1 MNLLLILVNY
11 RAGYIRCLTKIGIN
25 LKKKKKNEVY
35 YIILKEI
42 YMEIT
47 NFDNEQSSQNFMAT
61 ILKSL
66 PKESGLTK
74 IEYEGPSIALYTK
87 NPRFLI
93 ENSQIIS
100 NIVNTIRKRVIIRSD
115 ESIRKTRKDTTS
127 IIQNRLK
134 SFRAEIKG
142 IIFDDALGELTV
154 FLNNSFQILYQIE
167 ETILLDLINETGWK
181 INVRRSSIKIP
192 TIQFIDKVLGN
203 SIEYRI
209 KFYKELGEKLFRPKL
224 SKSAEASIVTLGGF
238 GEIGRSCLLLIT
250 KESKVL
256 LDCGI
261 NLHEEKPIN
270 YFPRLDI
277 TGFGLDQID
286 AVIITHAHI
295 DHTGFLPFLFKYGYR
310 GPVYCTEPTLPLMTL
325 LFLDYQKNHNLYS
338 EEDIEN
344 VIIHTMPL
352 CMGVVT
358 DISPD
363 IKLALYNSGHILGS
377 TSIHLHIGNGEYNI
391 VYTGDLKFGKTN
403 LLDNASWNFPRVET
417 LIIEGTFGSKD
428 LPHKREE
435 TDPILLES
443 INQTLREKGKVLIPV
458 PIIGLSQELIY
469 ALTKYQELGKLEQAE
484 IFVDK
489 SILEA
494 THMYEVYYEYLS
506 KEIKTK
512 IVNENVSV
520 FNYQNLKSINS
531 KSKVDKPGIIIAASS
546 MLLGGLSIKFLK
558 QIHNDPLNKI
568 IFLSYQ
574 APNTLGREIQSGNT
588 EITIKDQ
595 QQLKLKCNV
604 DSIHG
609 FSNHSDYNQLLAYMS
624 RLKPKLKR
632 VIVNHGEKPRIQNL
646 ASSVNKILNIQCQYL
661 LVPEAIKLL

>member
-1 MNLLLILVNY
+1 
-11 RAGYIRCLTKIGIN
+11 
-25 LKKKKKNEVY
+25 
-35 YIILKEI
+35 
-42 YMEIT
+42 MEFT
-47 NFDNEQSSQNFMAT
+47 NFDNEQSSQNFMAI

-74 IEYEGPSIALYTK
+74 IEYEGPSIALYSK
-87 NPRFLI
+87 NPGFLI
-93 ENSQIIS
+93 ENSQILS
-100 NIVNTIRKRVIIRSD
+100 NIVNTIRKRVVVRTD
-115 ESIRKTRKDTTS
+115 ESIRKTRKDSTN
-127 IIQNRLK
+127 IIQNRLQLFK
-134 SFRAEIKG
+134 VEIKG
-142 IIFDDALGELTV
+142 IIFDDALGELTI
-154 FLNNSFQILYQIE
+154 FLNNSFQILNQIE
-167 ETILLDLINETGWK
+167 NTILLDLINETGWK
-181 INVRRSSIKIP
+181 INVRRATIKIP
-192 TIQFIDKVLGN
+192 VVQFIDKVLSN
-203 SIEYRI
+203 SIDYRI
-209 KFYKELGEKLFRPKL
+209 KLYKELGEKLFRSKL
-224 SKSAEASIVTLGGF
+224 SNSCEASIVTLGGF
-238 GEIGRSCLLLIT
+238 GEIGRSCFLLIT

-261 NLHEEKPIN
+261 NIHEEKPLN
-270 YFPRLDI
+270 YFPRFDI
-277 TGFGLDQID
+277 TDFRLDEID

-325 LFLDYQKNHNLYS
+325 LFLEYHKNHGLYS
-338 EEDIEN
+338 EDDIEN

-363 IKLALYNSGHILGS
+363 IKLVLSNSGHILGS
-377 TSIHLHIGNGEYNI
+377 TSIHLHIGNGEHNI

-443 INQTLREKGKVLIPV
+443 INQTLRENGRVLIPV

-469 ALTKYQELGKLEQAE
+469 ALTKYQELGQLEPSE

-494 THMYEVYYEYLS
+494 THIYEIFYEYLS

-512 IVNENVSV
+512 ILNENVSV
-520 FNYQNLKSINS
+520 FNYKNLKALNS
-531 KSKVDKPGIIIAASS
+531 RSKVDKPGIILVASS

-558 QIHNDPLNKI
+558 QIHNDPLSKV

-574 APNTLGREIQSGNT
+574 APGTLGKEIQSGNI
-588 EITIKDQ
+588 EVAMNEQ
-595 QQLKLKCNV
+595 QQKLKLKCKI

-609 FSNHSDYNQLLAYMS
+609 FSNHSDYNQLLAYVS

>member
-1 MNLLLILVNY
+1 
-11 RAGYIRCLTKIGIN
+11 
-25 LKKKKKNEVY
+25 
-35 YIILKEI
+35 
-42 YMEIT
+42 MELT
-47 NFDNEQSSQNFMAT
+47 NFDNEQSSQNIMAT

-74 IEYEGPSIALYTK
+74 IEYEGPSIALYSK

-93 ENSQIIS
+93 ENSQILS
-100 NIVNTIRKRVIIRSD
+100 NMVNIIRKRVVIRTD
-115 ESIRKTRKDTTS
+115 ESIRKSRRDSTN

-134 SFRAEIKG
+134 SFKSEIKG
-142 IIFDDALGELTV
+142 IIFDDALGELTI
-154 FLNNSFQILYQIE
+154 FINNSFEILNQIE
-167 ETILLDLINETGWK
+167 HTILLDLVSETGWK
-181 INVRRSSIKIP
+181 INVRKSIIKLS
-192 TIQFIDKVLGN
+192 TIQFIDKVLSN
-203 SIEYRI
+203 SIDYRI
-209 KFYKELGEKLFRPKL
+209 KFYKELGEKVFRPKL
-224 SKSAEASIVTLGGF
+224 SNSCEASIVTLGGF
-238 GEIGRSCLLLIT
+238 GEIGRSCFLLIT

-261 NLHEEKPIN
+261 NIHEEKPFN
-270 YFPRLDI
+270 YFPRFDI
-277 TGFGLDQID
+277 TGFCLDEID

-295 DHTGFLPFLFKYGYR
+295 DHTGFLPLLFKYGYR

-325 LFLDYQKNHNLYS
+325 LFLDYHKNHGLYS

-352 CMGVVT
+352 CMGIVT

-363 IKLALYNSGHILGS
+363 IKLVLSNSGHILGS

-428 LPHKREE
+428 SPHKREE
-435 TDPILLES
+435 TDPILIES
-443 INQTLREKGKVLIPV
+443 INQTLRENGRVLIPV

-469 ALTKYQELGKLEQAE
+469 TLTRYQELGKLEPTE
-484 IFVDK
+484 IFIDK

-494 THMYEVYYEYLS
+494 TYLYEIYYEYLS

-512 IVNENVSV
+512 ILTENISI
-520 FNYQNLKSINS
+520 FNYKKLKLVNS
-531 KSKVDKPGIIIAASS
+531 KSKVDKPGIILVASS
-546 MLLGGLSIKFLK
+546 MLMGGLSIKFLK
-558 QIHNDPLNKI
+558 QIHDDPLSKI

-574 APNTLGREIQSGNT
+574 APGTLGKEIQTGTT
-588 EITIKDQ
+588 EVTINGQ
-595 QQLKLKCNV
+595 QPLKLKCKI

-661 LVPEAIKLL
+661 LVPEAVKLF

>member
-1 MNLLLILVNY
+1 
-11 RAGYIRCLTKIGIN
+11 
-25 LKKKKKNEVY
+25 
-35 YIILKEI
+35 
-42 YMEIT
+42 MEFT
-47 NFDNEQSSQNFMAT
+47 NFDNEQSSQNIMAA
-61 ILKSL
+61 ILKNL

-74 IEYEGPSIALYTK
+74 IEYEGPSIALYSK
-87 NPRFLI
+87 NPKFLI

-100 NIVNTIRKRVIIRSD
+100 NIVNTIRKRVVIRTD
-115 ESIRKTRKDTTS
+115 ESIRKSRKDSTN
-127 IIQNRLK
+127 IIEKSLK
-134 SFRAEIKG
+134 SFNADIKG
-142 IIFDDALGELTV
+142 IIFDEALGDLTI
-154 FLNNSFQILYQIE
+154 FINNSFEVQNKIE
-167 ETILLDLINETGWK
+167 DTILFDLVNQTGWK
-181 INVRRSSIKIP
+181 INLRRSQIKMSI
-192 TIQFIDKVLGN
+192 IQFIDKVLNN
-203 SIEYRI
+203 SIDYRI

-224 SKSAEASIVTLGGF
+224 SSSCEASIVTLGGF
-238 GEIGRSCLLLIT
+238 GEIGRSCFLVIT

-261 NLHEEKPIN
+261 NILEEKSLN
-270 YFPRLDI
+270 YFPRFDI
-277 TGFGLDQID
+277 TGFPLDEID

-295 DHTGFLPFLFKYGYR
+295 DHTGFLPYLFKYGYR
-310 GPVYCTEPTLPLMTL
+310 GPIYCTEPTLPLMTL
-325 LFLDYQKNHNLYS
+325 LFLDYHKNHGLYA

-352 CMGVVT
+352 SIGIVT

-363 IKLALYNSGHILGS
+363 IKLVLSNSGHILGS
-377 TSIHLHIGNGEYNI
+377 VTSHLHIGNGEHNI
-391 VYTGDLKFGKTN
+391 VYTGDLKFGKSN

-435 TDPILLES
+435 TDPKLIES
-443 INQTLREKGKVLIPV
+443 INQTLRENGRVLIPV
-458 PIIGLSQELIY
+458 PLIGLSQELIY
-469 ALTKYQELGKLEQAE
+469 TLTKYQEVGTLDKCE

-489 SILEA
+489 SILDA
-494 THMYEVYYEYLS
+494 THIYETYYEYLG

-512 IVNENVSV
+512 VLNENIPI
-520 FNYQNLKSINS
+520 FNFENLKPLNS
-531 KSKVDKPGIIIAASS
+531 KSKVDKSGIILVASS
-546 MLLGGLSIKFLK
+546 MLKGGLSVKFLK
-558 QIHNDPLNKI
+558 QIHNDPLSKI

-574 APNTLGREIQSGNT
+574 TSGTLGKEIQSGTTDVMING
-588 EITIKDQ
+588 Q
-595 QQLKLKCNV
+595 QPLKLKCKI

-609 FSNHSDYNQLLAYMS
+609 FSNHSDYNQLLAYIS

>member
-1 MNLLLILVNY
+1 
-11 RAGYIRCLTKIGIN
+11 
-25 LKKKKKNEVY
+25 
-35 YIILKEI
+35 
-42 YMEIT
+42 MELT
-47 NFDNEQSSQNFMAT
+47 NFDNEQSSQNIMAT

-74 IEYEGPSIALYTK
+74 IEYEGPSIALYSK

-93 ENSQIIS
+93 ENSQILS
-100 NIVNTIRKRVIIRSD
+100 NMVNIIRKRVVIRTD
-115 ESIRKTRKDTTS
+115 ESIRKSRRDSTN

-134 SFRAEIKG
+134 SFKSEIKG
-142 IIFDDALGELTV
+142 IIFDDALGELTI
-154 FLNNSFQILYQIE
+154 FINNSFEILNQLE
-167 ETILLDLINETGWK
+167 HTILLDLVSDTGWK
-181 INVRRSSIKIP
+181 INVRKSTIKLS
-192 TIQFIDKVLGN
+192 TIQYIDKVLSN
-203 SIEYRI
+203 SIDYRI
-209 KFYKELGEKLFRPKL
+209 KFYKELGEKVFRPKL
-224 SKSAEASIVTLGGF
+224 SNSCEASIVTLGGF

-250 KESKVL
+250 KESKIL

-261 NLHEEKPIN
+261 NIHEEKPFN
-270 YFPRLDI
+270 YFPRFDI
-277 TGFGLDQID
+277 TGFCLDEID

-295 DHTGFLPFLFKYGYR
+295 DHTGFLPLLFKYGYR
-310 GPVYCTEPTLPLMTL
+310 GPIYCTEPTLPLMTL
-325 LFLDYQKNHNLYS
+325 LFLDYHKNHGLYS

-352 CMGVVT
+352 CMGIVT

-363 IKLALYNSGHILGS
+363 IKLVLSNSGHILGS

-428 LPHKREE
+428 SPHKREE
-435 TDPILLES
+435 TDPILIES
-443 INQTLREKGKVLIPV
+443 INQTLRENGRVLIPV

-469 ALTKYQELGKLEQAE
+469 TLTRYQELGKLEPTE
-484 IFVDK
+484 IFIDK

-494 THMYEVYYEYLS
+494 TYLYEIYYEYLS

-512 IVNENVSV
+512 ILTENISI
-520 FNYQNLKSINS
+520 FNYKKLKLVNS
-531 KSKVDKPGIIIAASS
+531 KSKVDKPGIILVASS
-546 MLLGGLSIKFLK
+546 MLMGGLSIKFLK
-558 QIHNDPLNKI
+558 QIHDDPLSKI

-574 APNTLGREIQSGNT
+574 APGTLGKEIQTGTT
-588 EITIKDQ
+588 EVTINGQ
-595 QQLKLKCNV
+595 QPLKLKCKI

-661 LVPEAIKLL
+661 LVPEAVKLF

>member
-1 MNLLLILVNY
+1 
-11 RAGYIRCLTKIGIN
+11 
-25 LKKKKKNEVY
+25 
-35 YIILKEI
+35 
-42 YMEIT
+42 MEFT
-47 NFDNEQSSQNFMAT
+47 NFDNEYSSQNIMAA
-61 ILKSL
+61 ILKNL

-74 IEYEGPSIALYTK
+74 IEYEGPSIALYSK
-87 NPRFLI
+87 NPKFLI

-100 NIVNTIRKRVIIRSD
+100 NIVNTIRKRVVIRTD
-115 ESIRKTRKDTTS
+115 ESIRKSRKDSTN
-127 IIQNRLK
+127 IIEKSLK
-134 SFRAEIKG
+134 AFNADIKG
-142 IIFDDALGELTV
+142 IIFDEALGDLTI
-154 FLNNSFQILYQIE
+154 FINNSFEVQNKIE
-167 ETILLDLINETGWK
+167 DTILFDLVNQTGWK
-181 INVRRSSIKIP
+181 INLRRSPIKMSI
-192 TIQFIDKVLGN
+192 IQFIDKVLNN
-203 SIEYRI
+203 SIDYRI

-224 SKSAEASIVTLGGF
+224 SSSCEASIITLGGF
-238 GEIGRSCLLLIT
+238 GEIGRSCFLVIT

-261 NLHEEKPIN
+261 NILEEKSLN
-270 YFPRLDI
+270 YFPRFDI
-277 TGFGLDQID
+277 TGFPLDEID

-295 DHTGFLPFLFKYGYR
+295 DHTGFLPYLFKYGYR
-310 GPVYCTEPTLPLMTL
+310 GPIYCTEPTLPLMTL
-325 LFLDYQKNHNLYS
+325 LFLDYHKNHGLYA

-352 CMGVVT
+352 SIGIVT

-363 IKLALYNSGHILGS
+363 IKLVLSNSGHILGS
-377 TSIHLHIGNGEYNI
+377 VTSHLHIGNGEHNI
-391 VYTGDLKFGKTN
+391 VYTGDLKFGKSN

-435 TDPILLES
+435 ADPKLIES
-443 INQTLREKGKVLIPV
+443 INQTLRENGRVLIPI

-469 ALTKYQELGKLEQAE
+469 TLTKYQEVGTLDKCE

-489 SILEA
+489 SILDA
-494 THMYEVYYEYLS
+494 THIYETYYEYLG

-512 IVNENVSV
+512 VLNENISI
-520 FNYQNLKSINS
+520 FNFENLKPLNS
-531 KSKVDKPGIIIAASS
+531 KSKVDKPGIILVASS
-546 MLLGGLSIKFLK
+546 MLKGGLSVKFLK
-558 QIHNDPLNKI
+558 QIHNDPLSKI

-574 APNTLGREIQSGNT
+574 TSGTLGKEIQSGTTDVMING
-588 EITIKDQ
+588 Q
-595 QQLKLKCNV
+595 QHLKLKCKI

-609 FSNHSDYNQLLAYMS
+609 FSNHSDYNQLLAYIS
-624 RLKPKLKR
+624 RLRPKLKR

>member
-1 MNLLLILVNY
+1 MEFTNY
-11 RAGYIRCLTKIGIN
+11 
-25 LKKKKKNEVY
+25 
-35 YIILKEI
+35 
-42 YMEIT
+42 
-47 NFDNEQSSQNFMAT
+47 DNEHSSQNIMAT
-61 ILKSL
+61 ILKNL

-74 IEYEGPSIALYTK
+74 IEYEGPSIALYSK
-87 NPRFLI
+87 NPKFLI

-100 NIVNTIRKRVIIRSD
+100 NIVNTIRKRVVIRTD
-115 ESIRKTRKDTTS
+115 ESIRKSRKDSTN
-127 IIQNRLK
+127 IIDKSLK
-134 SFRAEIKG
+134 SFNAEIKG
-142 IIFDDALGELTV
+142 IIFDEALGELTI
-154 FLNNSFQILYQIE
+154 FINNSFETQNKIE
-167 ETILLDLINETGWK
+167 NTILFDLVNQTGWK
-181 INVRRSSIKIP
+181 INVRRSQIKMPI
-192 TIQFIDKVLGN
+192 IQFIDKVLNN
-203 SIEYRI
+203 SIDYRI

-224 SKSAEASIVTLGGF
+224 SNSCEASIVTLGGF
-238 GEIGRSCLLLIT
+238 GEIGRSCFLLIT

-261 NLHEEKPIN
+261 NIHEEKSLN
-270 YFPRLDI
+270 YFPRFDI
-277 TGFGLDQID
+277 TGFSLDEID

-310 GPVYCTEPTLPLMTL
+310 GPIYCTEPTLPLMTL
-325 LFLDYQKNHNLYS
+325 LFLDYHKNHGLYS

-344 VIIHTMPL
+344 VIIHTLPL
-352 CMGVVT
+352 SIGIVT

-363 IKLALYNSGHILGS
+363 IKLVLSNSGHILGS
-377 TSIHLHIGNGEYNI
+377 ITSHIHIGNGEHNI
-391 VYTGDLKFGKTN
+391 VYTGDLKFGKSN

-435 TDPILLES
+435 TDPKLIES
-443 INQTLREKGKVLIPV
+443 INQTLRENGRVLIPV

-469 ALTKYQELGKLEQAE
+469 TLTKYQELGTLDQCE

-489 SILEA
+489 SILDA
-494 THMYEVYYEYLS
+494 THIYEIYYEYLG

-512 IVNENVSV
+512 VLNENASI
-520 FNYQNLKSINS
+520 FKFENLKPLNS
-531 KSKVDKPGIIIAASS
+531 KSKVDKPGIILVASS
-546 MLLGGLSIKFLK
+546 MLNGGLSVKFLK
-558 QIHNDPLNKI
+558 QIHNDPLSKI

-574 APNTLGREIQSGNT
+574 TPGTLGKEIQSG
-588 EITIKDQ
+588 ITDVMINEQ
-595 QQLKLKCNV
+595 QHLKLKCKI

-609 FSNHSDYNQLLAYMS
+609 FSNHSDYNQLLAYIS

-661 LVPEAIKLL
+661 LVPEATKLL

>member
-1 MNLLLILVNY
+1 M
-11 RAGYIRCLTKIGIN
+11 GF
-25 LKKKKKNEVY
+25 
-35 YIILKEI
+35 
-42 YMEIT
+42 T
-47 NFDNEQSSQNFMAT
+47 NFDNEQSSQNIMAI

-74 IEYEGPSIALYTK
+74 IEYEGPSIALYSK

-93 ENSQIIS
+93 ENSQILS
-100 NIVNTIRKRVIIRSD
+100 NMVNTIRKRVVIRTD
-115 ESIRKTRKDTTS
+115 ESIRKSRKDSTIT
-127 IIQNRLK
+127 IQNRLK
-134 SFRAEIKG
+134 SIKSEIKG
-142 IIFDDALGELTV
+142 IIFDDALGELTI
-154 FLNNSFQILYQIE
+154 FINNSFETLNQIE
-167 ETILLDLINETGWK
+167 NTILLDLVSETGWK
-181 INVRRSSIKIP
+181 INVRKSIIKLS
-192 TIQFIDKVLGN
+192 TVQFIDRVLSN
-203 SIEYRI
+203 SIDYRI
-209 KFYKELGEKLFRPKL
+209 KFYKELGEKVFRPKL
-224 SKSAEASIVTLGGF
+224 SNSCEASIMTLGGF
-238 GEIGRSCLLLIT
+238 GEIGRSCFLLIT

-261 NLHEEKPIN
+261 NIHEEKPFN
-270 YFPRLDI
+270 YFPRFDI
-277 TGFGLDQID
+277 TGFCLDEID

-295 DHTGFLPFLFKYGYR
+295 DHTGFLPLLFKYGYR

-325 LFLDYQKNHNLYS
+325 LFLDYHKNHGLYS

-352 CMGVVT
+352 CMGIVT

-363 IKLALYNSGHILGS
+363 IKLVLSNSGHILGS
-377 TSIHLHIGNGEYNI
+377 TSVHLHIGNGEYNI

-428 LPHKREE
+428 SPHKREE
-435 TDPILLES
+435 TDPILIES
-443 INQTLREKGKVLIPV
+443 INQTLRENGRVLIPV

-469 ALTKYQELGKLEQAE
+469 TLTKYQELGKLEPTE
-484 IFVDK
+484 IFLDK

-494 THMYEVYYEYLS
+494 THLYEIYYEYLS

-512 IVNENVSV
+512 VLTENSSI
-520 FNYQNLKSINS
+520 FNYKKLKMINS
-531 KSKVDKPGIIIAASS
+531 KSKVDKPGIILVASS
-546 MLLGGLSIKFLK
+546 MLMGGLSLKFLK
-558 QIHNDPLNKI
+558 QIHKDPLSKI

-574 APNTLGREIQSGNT
+574 APGTLGKEIQTGTT
-588 EITIKDQ
+588 EVTINGQ
-595 QQLKLKCNV
+595 QPLKIKCKI

-661 LVPEAIKLL
+661 LVPEAVKLF

>member
-1 MNLLLILVNY
+1 
-11 RAGYIRCLTKIGIN
+11 
-25 LKKKKKNEVY
+25 
-35 YIILKEI
+35 
-42 YMEIT
+42 MELT
-47 NFDNEQSSQNFMAT
+47 NFDNEQSSQNIMAT

-74 IEYEGPSIALYTK
+74 IEYEGPSIALYSK

-93 ENSQIIS
+93 ENSQILS
-100 NIVNTIRKRVIIRSD
+100 NMVNTIRKRVVIRTD
-115 ESIRKTRKDTTS
+115 ESIRKSRKDSTN

-134 SFRAEIKG
+134 SFKSEIKG
-142 IIFDDALGELTV
+142 IIFDDALGELTI
-154 FLNNSFQILYQIE
+154 FINNSFEILNQLE
-167 ETILLDLINETGWK
+167 PTILLDLVSDTGWK
-181 INVRRSSIKIP
+181 INVRKSTIKLS
-192 TIQFIDKVLGN
+192 TIQYIDKVLSN
-203 SIEYRI
+203 SIDYRI
-209 KFYKELGEKLFRPKL
+209 KFYKELGEKVFRPKL
-224 SKSAEASIVTLGGF
+224 SNSCEASIVTLGGF
-238 GEIGRSCLLLIT
+238 GEIGRSCFLLTT

-261 NLHEEKPIN
+261 NIHEEKPFN
-270 YFPRLDI
+270 YFPRFDI
-277 TGFGLDQID
+277 TGFCLDEID

-295 DHTGFLPFLFKYGYR
+295 DHTGFLPLLFKYGYR

-325 LFLDYQKNHNLYS
+325 LFLDYHKNHGLYS

-352 CMGVVT
+352 CMGIVT

-363 IKLALYNSGHILGS
+363 IKLVLSNSGHILGS

-428 LPHKREE
+428 SPHKREE
-435 TDPILLES
+435 TDPILIES
-443 INQTLREKGKVLIPV
+443 INQTLRENGRVLIPV

-469 ALTKYQELGKLEQAE
+469 TLTRYQELGKLEQTE
-484 IFVDK
+484 IFIDK

-494 THMYEVYYEYLS
+494 TYLYEIYYEYLS

-512 IVNENVSV
+512 ILTENISI
-520 FNYQNLKSINS
+520 FNYKKLKLVNS
-531 KSKVDKPGIIIAASS
+531 KSKVDKPGIILVASS
-546 MLLGGLSIKFLK
+546 MLMGGLSIKFLK
-558 QIHNDPLNKI
+558 QIHDDPLSKI

-574 APNTLGREIQSGNT
+574 APGTLGKEIQTGTT
-588 EITIKDQ
+588 EVTINGQ
-595 QQLKLKCNV
+595 QPLKLKCKI

-661 LVPEAIKLL
+661 LVPEAVKLF

>member
-1 MNLLLILVNY
+1 
-11 RAGYIRCLTKIGIN
+11 
-25 LKKKKKNEVY
+25 
-35 YIILKEI
+35 
-42 YMEIT
+42 MEFT
-47 NFDNEQSSQNFMAT
+47 NFDNEQSSQNIMAA
-61 ILKSL
+61 ILKNL

-74 IEYEGPSIALYTK
+74 IEYEGPSIALYSK
-87 NPRFLI
+87 NPKFLI

-100 NIVNTIRKRVIIRSD
+100 NIVNTIRKRVVIRTD
-115 ESIRKTRKDTTS
+115 ESIRKSRKDSTS
-127 IIQNRLK
+127 IIEKSLK
-134 SFRAEIKG
+134 SFDADIKG
-142 IIFDDALGELTV
+142 IIFDEALGDLTI
-154 FLNNSFQILYQIE
+154 FINNSFEVQNKIE
-167 ETILLDLINETGWK
+167 DTILFDLVNQTGWK
-181 INVRRSSIKIP
+181 INLRRSPIKMSI
-192 TIQFIDKVLGN
+192 IQFIDKVLNN
-203 SIEYRI
+203 SIDYRI

-224 SKSAEASIVTLGGF
+224 SSSCEASIVTLGGF
-238 GEIGRSCLLLIT
+238 GEIGRSCFLVIT

-261 NLHEEKPIN
+261 NILEEKSLN
-270 YFPRLDI
+270 YFPRFDI
-277 TGFGLDQID
+277 TGFPLDEID

-295 DHTGFLPFLFKYGYR
+295 DHTGFLPYLFKYGYR
-310 GPVYCTEPTLPLMTL
+310 GPIYCTEPTLPLMTL
-325 LFLDYQKNHNLYS
+325 LFLDYHKNHGLYA

-352 CMGVVT
+352 SIGIVT

-363 IKLALYNSGHILGS
+363 IKLVLSNSGHILGS
-377 TSIHLHIGNGEYNI
+377 VTSHLHIGNGEHNI
-391 VYTGDLKFGKTN
+391 VYTGDLKFGKSN

-435 TDPILLES
+435 TDPKLIES
-443 INQTLREKGKVLIPV
+443 INQTLRENGRVLIPI

-469 ALTKYQELGKLEQAE
+469 TLTKYQEVGTLDKCE

-489 SILEA
+489 SILDA
-494 THMYEVYYEYLS
+494 THIYETYYEYLG

-512 IVNENVSV
+512 VLNENISI
-520 FNYQNLKSINS
+520 FNFENLKPLNS
-531 KSKVDKPGIIIAASS
+531 KSKVDKPGIILVASA
-546 MLLGGLSIKFLK
+546 MLKGGLSVKFLK
-558 QIHNDPLNKI
+558 QIHNDPLSKI

-574 APNTLGREIQSGNT
+574 TSGTLGKEIQSGTTDVMING
-588 EITIKDQ
+588 Q
-595 QQLKLKCNV
+595 QHLKLKCKI

-609 FSNHSDYNQLLAYMS
+609 FSNHSDYNQLLAYIS

>member
-1 MNLLLILVNY
+1 
-11 RAGYIRCLTKIGIN
+11 
-25 LKKKKKNEVY
+25 
-35 YIILKEI
+35 
-42 YMEIT
+42 MEFT
-47 NFDNEQSSQNFMAT
+47 NFDNEQSSQNFMAI

-74 IEYEGPSIALYTK
+74 IEYEGPSIALYSK
-87 NPRFLI
+87 NPGFLI
-93 ENSQIIS
+93 ENSQILS
-100 NIVNTIRKRVIIRSD
+100 NIVNTIRKRVVVRTD
-115 ESIRKTRKDTTS
+115 ESIRKTRKDSTN
-127 IIQNRLK
+127 IIQNRLQPFK
-134 SFRAEIKG
+134 VEIKG
-142 IIFDDALGELTV
+142 IIFDDALGELTI
-154 FLNNSFQILYQIE
+154 FLNNSFQILNQIE
-167 ETILLDLINETGWK
+167 NTILLDLINETGWK
-181 INVRRSSIKIP
+181 INVRRATIKIP
-192 TIQFIDKVLGN
+192 VVQFIDKVLSN
-203 SIEYRI
+203 SIDYRI
-209 KFYKELGEKLFRPKL
+209 KLYKELGEKLFRSKL
-224 SKSAEASIVTLGGF
+224 SNSCEASIVTLGGF
-238 GEIGRSCLLLIT
+238 GEIGRSCFLLIT

-261 NLHEEKPIN
+261 NIHEEKPLN
-270 YFPRLDI
+270 YFPRFDI
-277 TGFGLDQID
+277 TDFRLDEID

-325 LFLDYQKNHNLYS
+325 LFLEYHKNHGLYS
-338 EEDIEN
+338 EDDIEN

-363 IKLALYNSGHILGS
+363 IKLVLSNSGHILGS
-377 TSIHLHIGNGEYNI
+377 TSIHLHIGNGEHNI

-443 INQTLREKGKVLIPV
+443 INQTLRENGRVLIPV

-469 ALTKYQELGKLEQAE
+469 ALTKYQELGQLEPSE

-494 THMYEVYYEYLS
+494 THIYEIFYEYLS

-512 IVNENVSV
+512 ILNENVSV
-520 FNYQNLKSINS
+520 FNYKNLKALNS
-531 KSKVDKPGIIIAASS
+531 RSKVDKPGIILVASS

-558 QIHNDPLNKI
+558 QIHNDPLSKV

-574 APNTLGREIQSGNT
+574 APGTLGKEIQSGNI
-588 EITIKDQ
+588 EVAMNEQ
-595 QQLKLKCNV
+595 QQKLKLKCKI

-609 FSNHSDYNQLLAYMS
+609 FSNHSDYNQLLAYVS

>member
-1 MNLLLILVNY
+1 
-11 RAGYIRCLTKIGIN
+11 
-25 LKKKKKNEVY
+25 
-35 YIILKEI
+35 
-42 YMEIT
+42 MEFT
-47 NFDNEQSSQNFMAT
+47 NFDNEQSSQNIMAT

-74 IEYEGPSIALYTK
+74 IEYEGPSIALYSK

-93 ENSQIIS
+93 ENSQILS
-100 NIVNTIRKRVIIRSD
+100 NMVNTIRKRVVIRTD
-115 ESIRKTRKDTTS
+115 ESIRKSRKDSTN

-134 SFRAEIKG
+134 PFKSEIKG
-142 IIFDDALGELTV
+142 IIFDDAIGELTI
-154 FLNNSFQILYQIE
+154 FINNSFEILNQIE
-167 ETILLDLINETGWK
+167 NTILLDLVSETGWK
-181 INVRRSSIKIP
+181 INVRKSIIKLS
-192 TIQFIDKVLGN
+192 TIQFINKILSN
-203 SIEYRI
+203 SIDYRV
-209 KFYKELGEKLFRPKL
+209 KFYKELGEKVFRPKL
-224 SKSAEASIVTLGGF
+224 SNNCEASIVTLGGF
-238 GEIGRSCLLLIT
+238 GEIGRSCFLLIT

-261 NLHEEKPIN
+261 NIHEEKPLN
-270 YFPRLDI
+270 YFPRFDI
-277 TGFGLDQID
+277 TSFCLDEID
-286 AVIITHAHI
+286 AVIVTHAHI
-295 DHTGFLPFLFKYGYR
+295 DHTGFLPLLFKYGYR
-310 GPVYCTEPTLPLMTL
+310 GPIYCTEPTLPLMTL
-325 LFLDYQKNHNLYS
+325 LFLDYHKNHGLYS

-352 CMGVVT
+352 CMGIVT

-363 IKLALYNSGHILGS
+363 IKLVLSTSGHILGS
-377 TSIHLHIGNGEYNI
+377 SSIHLHIGNGEHNI

-428 LPHKREE
+428 SPHKREE
-435 TDPILLES
+435 TDPILIES
-443 INQTLREKGKVLIPV
+443 INQTLRQNGRVLIPV

-469 ALTKYQELGKLEQAE
+469 TLTKYQEHGILEPTE
-484 IFVDK
+484 IFIDK

-494 THMYEVYYEYLS
+494 THLYEIYYEYLS

-512 IVNENVSV
+512 VLSENIPV
-520 FNYQNLKSINS
+520 FNHKKLKLVSS
-531 KSKVDKPGIIIAASS
+531 KSRVDKPGIILVASS
-546 MLLGGLSIKFLK
+546 MLMGGLSLKFLK
-558 QIHNDPLNKI
+558 QIHNDPLSKI

-574 APNTLGREIQSGNT
+574 APGTLGKEIQTGNT
-588 EITIKDQ
+588 EVTIKGQ
-595 QQLKLKCNV
+595 LPLKLKCKI

-609 FSNHSDYNQLLAYMS
+609 FSNHSDYSQLLAYMS

-661 LVPEAIKLL
+661 LVPEAVKLL